1 MRRRSSLTTSPVRG
15 PVRGPVPVVLPF
27 VEVRIDS
34 AGGLAVTV
42 DREPYVIPANVVPA
56 GRPALTRILD
66 EITTRLASPL
76 RVEVHESDGTTFT
89 DIVTP
94 RPPTPAPSVPAA
106 LPADLPPRELADGFL
121 PGEQVAVA
129 VLVSHIT
136 ADETGLAQ
144 VRLPAALMAKYRGA
158 LVLVGRTSGTVA
170 LPADTPATGD
180 AASSAGV
187 A

>member
-1 MRRRSSLTTSPVRG
+1 MRRRSPLTTS
-15 PVRGPVPVVLPF
+15 PVPVVLPF
-27 VEVRIDS
+27 VEARIDS

-66 EITTRLASPL
+66 EITTRLASPV
-76 RVEVHESDGTTFT
+76 RVQVHESDGTTFT

-94 RPPTPAPSVPAA
+94 RPSTPAPSVSAE
-106 LPADLPPRELADGFL
+106 LPADLALRERAGGFV

-129 VLVSHIT
+129 VLVSHVT
-136 ADETGLAQ
+136 ADETGSAQ

-158 LVLVGRTSGTVA
+158 VVLVGVRRAPS
-170 LPADTPATGD
+170 PFPQTPQ
-180 AASSAGV
+180 
-187 A
+187 

>member
-1 MRRRSSLTTSPVRG
+1 MRRRSSLTTSPV
-15 PVRGPVPVVLPF
+15 PVLVPVVLPF
-27 VEVRIDS
+27 VEARIDS

-66 EITTRLASPL
+66 EITTRLASPV
-76 RVEVHESDGTTFT
+76 RVEVHEADGTRFT

-94 RPPTPAPSVPAA
+94 RPSTPAPSVPAE
-106 LPADLPPRELADGFL
+106 LPADLPPPGHAGGFV
-121 PGEQVAVA
+121 PGERVAVA
-129 VLVSHIT
+129 LLVSHVT
-136 ADETGLAQ
+136 ADETGSAQ

-158 LVLVGRTSGTVA
+158 VVLVGRTSRTVA
-170 LPADTPATGD
+170 LPADTSGTGEATG
-180 AASSAGV
+180 SAGV

>member
-1 MRRRSSLTTSPVRG
+1 VRRRSSHTTS
-15 PVRGPVPVVLPF
+15 PVPVVLPF

-42 DREPYVIPANVVPA
+42 DREPYEIPANVVPA
-56 GRPALTRILD
+56 GRPALGRILD
-66 EITTRLASPL
+66 EITSRLASPV
-76 RVEVHESDGTTFT
+76 RVEVHEADGAVFT

-94 RPPTPAPSVPAA
+94 RPRTPAPSVPGQP
-106 LPADLPPRELADGFL
+106 PADLPPREHAGGFV

-129 VLVSHIT
+129 VVVSHAG
-136 ADETGLAQ
+136 ADDIGSAQ

-158 LVLVGRTSGTVA
+158 VVLVGRTSGTVA
-170 LPADTPATGD
+170 FPAETSATGE
-180 AASSAGV
+180 ASGTAGV

>member
-1 MRRRSSLTTSPVRG
+1 MRRRSSLTTS
-15 PVRGPVPVVLPF
+15 PVPVVLPF
-27 VEVRIDS
+27 VEVRIES

-66 EITTRLASPL
+66 EITTRLASPV
-76 RVEVHESDGTTFT
+76 RVEVHETDGTTFT

-94 RPPTPAPSVPAA
+94 RPSTPAPSVPA
-106 LPADLPPRELADGFL
+106 LPPADLPPREHAGGFD
-121 PGEQVAVA
+121 PGEQVVVA

-136 ADETGLAQ
+136 ADETGSAK

-158 LVLVGRTSGTVA
+158 AVLVGRTSGTVA
-170 LPADTPATGD
+170 LPADISATGE
-180 AASSAGV
+180 ATGSAGV

>member
-1 MRRRSSLTTSPVRG
+1 MRRRSSLTTSPVR
-15 PVRGPVPVVLPF
+15 VPVVLPL
-27 VEVRIDS
+27 VEARIDS

-66 EITTRLASPL
+66 EITTRLASPV
-76 RVEVHESDGTTFT
+76 RVEVHETDGTTFT

-94 RPPTPAPSVPAA
+94 RPSTPAPSVPAE
-106 LPADLPPRELADGFL
+106 LPADLPPREHAGGFV

-129 VLVSHIT
+129 VLVSHVT
-136 ADETGLAQ
+136 ADETGSAQ

-158 LVLVGRTSGTVA
+158 VVLVGRTSGTVA
-170 LPADTPATGD
+170 LPADTSATGE
-180 AASSAGV
+180 ATGSAGV